1 MNAFKVRLASISDLA
16 ALSIIEDASFAAP
29 YPPSLLE
36 RLMKDCPA
44 SFFVATQESGE
55 LVGYCVSSLGRNS
68 AHLISVA
75 VRTGFR
81 REGIATMLLR
91 RTIDFLVAHSV
102 VEFWLEV
109 NPKNKAAIALYAKIG
124 FEKTGILKG
133 YYSDGA
139 DAMTMRLIT
148 SSSSSN
154 LAKGGN

>member
-1 MNAFKVRLASISDLA
+1 
-16 ALSIIEDASFAAP
+16 
-29 YPPSLLE
+29 
-36 RLMKDCPA
+36 
-44 SFFVATQESGE
+44 
-55 LVGYCVSSLGRNS
+55 
-68 AHLISVA
+68 
-75 VRTGFR
+75 
-81 REGIATMLLR
+81 MLLR